1 MRIHPSEDGG
11 PGLGLC
17 SEADVVRLV
26 ETFYLRVRRDD
37 LLGPF
42 FEARVRD
49 WAAHHSLLVA
59 FWSSLLRGT
68 RRFHGAP
75 VSCHL
80 GMAGLTEAMFLRWL
94 ILFRQTTADC
104 DNEAMRREADAAALR
119 MANHFWQRY
128 QARQIPACAPTPL
141 PVD

>member
-17 SEADVVRLV
+17 SEADVVTLV

-128 QARQIPACAPTPL
+128 QARQMPACAPTPL

>member
-1 MRIHPSEDGG
+1 MRIPSLEDGG

-17 SEADVVRLV
+17 SEAEVIELV
-26 ETFYLRVRRDD
+26 ERFYLRVRRDE

-80 GMAGLTEAMFLRWL
+80 GIPGLTEAMFLRWL
-94 ILFRQTTADC
+94 VLFRQATAEC
-104 DNEAMRREADAAALR
+104 GNEPMRREADDAALR

-128 QARQIPACAPTPL
+128 QVKRICLGEPMPL
-141 PVD
+141 PAE

>member
-1 MRIHPSEDGG
+1 MRVENARTGG
-11 PGLGLC
+11 NFLVSYQANHSLH
-17 SEADVVRLV
+17 RLA
-26 ETFYLRVRRDD
+26 LINRVGQHR
-37 LLGPF
+37 

-49 WAAHHSLLVA
+49 WAAHHSLLIA

-80 GMAGLTEAMFLRWL
+80 GIPGLTEAMFLRWL
-94 ILFRQTTADC
+94 VLFRQTTAEC
-104 DNEAMRREADAAALR
+104 GNEPMRREADDAALR

-128 QARQIPACAPTPL
+128 QVKRICLGEPMPL
-141 PVD
+141 PAE